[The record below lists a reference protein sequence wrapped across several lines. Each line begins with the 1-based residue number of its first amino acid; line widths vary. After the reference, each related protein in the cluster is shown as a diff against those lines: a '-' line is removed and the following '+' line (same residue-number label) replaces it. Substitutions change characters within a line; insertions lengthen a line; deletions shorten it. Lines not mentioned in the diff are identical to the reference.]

1 MELSERKRAIIEAI
15 VNSYI
20 ETGEPVGSKV
30 LCTIL
35 GTSLS
40 SATLRNEMSELCE
53 MGYLNQP
60 HTSAGRIPTNKAY
73 RLHVRYMVRPKE
85 PPQKIRVAID
95 DMLQEASKDPVHLSN
110 LAIQFLANFTGLP
123 TLLAN
128 VGCER
133 SYVRRVE
140 VLPMSKRMAL
150 VLLVTSDGVTK
161 NRFCRLSEDITPE
174 MIARFNRIVSEHI
187 VGCTLVDLSS
197 ARLQNLT
204 ASAGEFAMPLSAL
217 FSAVFDM
224 RDEIIDTNISFG
236 GNAYG
241 LAEMQSE
248 LLPFITDINGK
259 VDIVFGDTTGIDA
272 LKPSNVVVARYK
284 MGGSE
289 IGRIGV
295 IGPIRMA
302 YRQMLPSMQYF
313 AEKLSQIL
321 EQTRMD
327 MEE

>member
-1 MELSERKRAIIEAI
+1 MELNARKQAILEAI

-20 ETGEPVGSKV
+20 ETGEPVGSKA

-53 MGYLNQP
+53 MGYLKQP

-73 RLHVRYMVRPKE
+73 RLYIKTMLKPKE
-85 PPQKIRVAID
+85 PPQNIRAAID
-95 DMLQEASKDPVHLSN
+95 DMLMEAAKDPVHISG
-110 LAIQFLANFTGLP
+110 LAVQFLANFTGLP
-123 TLLAN
+123 TLLAT
-128 VGCER
+128 VGCES

-140 VLPMSKRMAL
+140 MLPMGRRMAL
-150 VLLVTSDGVTK
+150 VLLVSSDGVAK
-161 NRFCRLSEDITPE
+161 NRFCRLSEDITPA
-174 MIARFNRIVSEHI
+174 MIARFDRIVSEQVI
-187 VGCTLVDLSS
+187 GCALADFSS

-204 ASAGEFAMPLSAL
+204 ASAGEFAMVLLPLL
-217 FSAVFDM
+217 SAVFAM
-224 RDEIIDTNISFG
+224 ADEIANANISFG
-236 GNAYG
+236 GNAYA
-241 LAEMQSE
+241 LAERRSE
-248 LLPFITDINGK
+248 LLPLIADISGK

-272 LKPSNVVVARYK
+272 LKPSNMVVARYN
-284 MGGSE
+284 MGSSE

-295 IGPIRMA
+295 IGPTRMA
-302 YRQMLPSMQYF
+302 YRQMLPSVQYF
-313 AEKLSQIL
+313 AEKLGQIL